1 MVQFVTEVY
10 EGLRTFMIGM
20 KVTGFHLKD
29 NLRPNPKGVT
39 TIPYDGTADE
49 AGKVQVA
56 ERFRGNLV
64 LDTERCGGCR
74 NCMRVCPIDCFWI
87 EVERTAGKQR
97 VSRFDV
103 DILRC
108 MYCGLCV
115 MNCPTK
121 CLRFSQDWGGSVAAL
136 KPGADER
143 EREGCLLH
151 HFGKGFL
158 SEAEKLEIER
168 QRRSGDEARKKAAEE
183 AAAKKAAE
191 AKTAAEA
198 KPSAPPAPVL
208 PATPPAPSAPEP
220 PKPPP
225 SDGPAQDAK
234 GTA

>member
-1 MVQFVTEVY
+1 MVQFVKEVY

-39 TIPYDGTADE
+39 TVPYDGTADE
-49 AGKVQVA
+49 ARKVQVA

-64 LDTERCGGCR
+64 LDAEHCGGCR
-74 NCMRVCPIDCFWI
+74 NCMRVCPIDCFWV
-87 EVERTAGKQR
+87 EVERTAAGKMR

-121 CLRFSQDWGGSVAAL
+121 CLRFSPDWGGSVAAP
-136 KPGADER
+136 KPGADEQ
-143 EREGCLLH
+143 EKCLLH
-151 HFGKGFL
+151 RFGKGFL

-168 QRRSGDEARKKAAEE
+168 QRRSGDEARKKAAAE

-191 AKTAAEA
+191 AKA
-198 KPSAPPAPVL
+198 APPAPGGS
-208 PATPPAPSAPEP
+208 PP
-220 PKPPP
+220 
-225 SDGPAQDAK
+225 DAK
-234 GTA
+234 PTP